1 MDIKDRIINMYFNEK
16 MKQKEIADKL
26 HISKYKVSRIVSKNN
41 MYLEEKERRKIENQE
56 KHKNKKIEAIYL
68 KRKKAQI
75 ENEIL
80 RKQHIQ
86 ASLELSSSSTISNR
100 AFKKWNSSIYRYNPK
115 TKSYNVKS
123 GIGLS
128 YNIPKKINWS

>member
-1 MDIKDRIINMYFNEK
+1 MDIKDRILNMYFNEK

-26 HISKYKVSRIVSKNN
+26 HISKYKVSRIVSKDN
-41 MYLEEKERRKIENQE
+41 MYLEEKERRKNENQE

-86 ASLELSSSSTISNR
+86 ASLELSSSSKISNR